1 MTKFFSKQM
10 ANVIA
15 RAEELLGEEAQHL
28 PEVRLGIEDFLQ
40 AGNAA
45 SGQAVGVADAA
56 AVEAMEEEE
65 EDEWAG
71 FSPAQRAIQETRQN
85 VDHAWN
91 A

>member
-1 MTKFFSKQM
+1 M

-45 SGQAVGVADAA
+45 SGPGVGSAADAA